1 MVQSKPPKSHL
12 LHLNSLRT
20 GGIERKIPQD
30 IVFFGTYRPQDMGVG
45 KELE

>member
-1 MVQSKPPKSHL
+1 MHGI
-12 LHLNSLRT
+12 
-20 GGIERKIPQD
+20 GGKIPQD